1 MARYYRRRG
10 FVVGCEDEAT
20 FGLLPIIQRGWCR
33 RGIHPT
39 VVINSKNEC
48 THVFGARSKRSFVFL
63 FSKRK
68 NQRAFVRFLVKLGK
82 RWGKVCL
89 FVDNGPCHHGSILDG
104 FLCSHPKMFR
114 IFYFPKYSPQVNPVE
129 PCWKPGRKALS
140 NRVLLSMPSA
150 KYHLC
155 KTFDSVDSLPKMF
168 KYLSN

>member
-1 MARYYRRRG
+1 VRYYRRRG

-20 FGLLPIIQRGWCR
+20 FGLLPIIQRGWYR
-33 RGIHPT
+33 KGGHP
-39 VVINSKNEC
+39 VVVVNSKNEC
-48 THVFGARSKRSFVFL
+48 TNVFGARSQCSFVFA

-68 NQRAFVRFLVKLGK
+68 NQKAFVRFLGKLLL
-82 RWGKVCL
+82 RWGRVCL
-89 FVDNGPCHHGSILDG
+89 FVDNGPCHHGAILNE
-104 FLCSHPKMFR
+104 FLASHKKTLR
-114 IFYFPKYSPQVNPVE
+114 LFYFPTYSPELNPVE

-155 KTFDSVDSLPKMF
+155 KVFDNEASMPKMF